1 MVDQHHHNNFIKRT
15 CLWSSSTRGA
25 QDLVEMLA
33 MLIHVYLILF
43 YTTHLF
49 VSGSTQSSHTCVNF
63 APPRIRSIWTAV
75 SVVCL
80 GNLRF
85 SDCSHTGVLVPG
97 FKCQDSS
104 YFMVSNFFGV
114 QHLLL
119 LLFWTT
125 GYPHFMELVVD
136 KLNCLQSGNV
146 QVVVTVFAFLLYLDV
161 FHVLTTVILLF

>member
-1 MVDQHHHNNFIKRT
+1 MVDEHHRNNFIKRT
-15 CLWSSSTRGA
+15 CLWSSSTRGV
-25 QDLVEMLA
+25 QFLVEMIA

-85 SDCSHTGVLVPG
+85 SDCSHPGLLVPR
-97 FKCQDSS
+97 FKCQDPVILWSPIFLEYIFAIAIILDHWVSS
-104 YFMVSNFFGV
+104 
-114 QHLLL
+114 
-119 LLFWTT
+119 
-125 GYPHFMELVVD
+125 
-136 KLNCLQSGNV
+136 
-146 QVVVTVFAFLLYLDV
+146 VFAFYGIGGWQVELSAKR
-161 FHVLTTVILLF
+161 

>member
-1 MVDQHHHNNFIKRT
+1 MVDEHHRNNFIKRT
-15 CLWSSSTRGA
+15 CLWSSSTRGV
-25 QDLVEMLA
+25 QFLVEMIA

-85 SDCSHTGVLVPG
+85 SDCSHPGLLVPR

-114 QHLLL
+114 
-119 LLFWTT
+119 
-125 GYPHFMELVVD
+125 HFCYCYYFGSLGIE
-136 KLNCLQSGNV
+136 CLR
-146 QVVVTVFAFLLYLDV
+146 
-161 FHVLTTVILLF
+161 ILWNWWLAS